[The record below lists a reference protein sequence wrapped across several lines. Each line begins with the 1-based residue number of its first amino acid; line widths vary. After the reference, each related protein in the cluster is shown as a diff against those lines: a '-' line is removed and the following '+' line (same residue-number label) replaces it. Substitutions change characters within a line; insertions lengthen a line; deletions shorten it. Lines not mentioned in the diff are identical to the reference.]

1 MNDQRIA
8 WLLTAAPYYW
18 HPVFSE
24 FARQFPQTILF
35 TAKWPKFARG
45 YEDSF
50 AVKVVGKRK
59 FLKVGSST
67 TGYGDTL
74 MFLSPNIIG
83 HLIKFRPH
91 VIFAD
96 GFCLWTIFALLLKFL
111 FWWRIVIVYDG
122 SSPSVDYKN
131 SKIRTFLRRFI
142 ARFID
147 ACITNNSA
155 GKKYLVDVLG
165 INKNIIFARPYL
177 VPDIVTLLHSYQSQ
191 NTINNLIDNIT
202 AQSHQKYPVFLYIG
216 QIIPRK
222 GIRELLEACSILKTQ
237 GYSNYI
243 LIIAG
248 EGWQQQELEKFSI
261 SHNLENNVKW
271 LGQVEYSELGSYLK
285 YADVFIFP
293 THEDVWGMALTE
305 AIALGKAV
313 ICSMQAGSCELV
325 VEGKNG
331 YLFNSKNPGKLAELM
346 KYFID
351 NPELAISMGRY
362 SEQLMSQHTPQIAA
376 EFLTQV
382 VYSVSHSHKVQ

>member
-35 TAKWPKFARG
+35 TAKWSKFARG

-50 AVKVVGKRK
+50 AVKVVGNRK
-59 FLKVGSST
+59 ILKVSSSA
-67 TGYGDTL
+67 TGYGNTL

-91 VIFAD
+91 IIFAD
-96 GFCLWTIFALLLKFL
+96 GFCLWTIFALLLKLL

-131 SKIRTFLRRFI
+131 SKTRIFLRRLM

-155 GKKYLVDVLG
+155 GKNYLVNVLG
-165 INKNIIFARPYL
+165 INENIVFARPYL
-177 VPDIVTLLHSYQSQ
+177 VPDIEALLHNSQSQ
-191 NTINNLIDNIT
+191 NNIENLKT
-202 AQSHQKYPVFLYIG
+202 QSQQRYPAFLYIG

-222 GIRELLEACSILKTQ
+222 GVRELLEACSILKTQ
-237 GYSNYI
+237 GYFNYI
-243 LIIAG
+243 LLIVG

-261 SHNLENNVKW
+261 SHNLETNVKW
-271 LGQVEYSELGSYLK
+271 LGQVEYSELGSYFK

-305 AIALGKAV
+305 AMALGKAV
-313 ICSMQAGSCELV
+313 ICSIQAGSCELV
-325 VEGKNG
+325 EEGKNG
-331 YLFNSKNPGKLAELM
+331 YLFNSKSPEKLAELM
-346 KYFID
+346 KSFID
-351 NPELAISMGRY
+351 NPELAVSMGRY
-362 SEQLMSQHTPQIAA
+362 SEQLMIQYTPQVAV

-382 VYSVSHSHKVQ
+382 VYLSTKNHQ